1 MILDKSFLPLTVL
14 AALGCGL
21 MAGLFFTFSTFVM
34 RALSRLP
41 PGEGMAA
48 MQAINSAILNPLFFT
63 LFFGTA
69 AVCLW
74 AVVASLLRWHH
85 EGSACRLAGG
95 ALYLVGGLL
104 VTAVFNVPMNEK
116 LAATPSSSP
125 EAAALWSSYL
135 TNWTA
140 WNHVRTVASLA
151 AAALLTLALA

>member
-1 MILDKSFLPLTVL
+1 MIFDKSFLPLTVL

-34 RALSRLP
+34 KALSRLP

-48 MQAINSAILNPLFFT
+48 MQAINAAILNPLFFA
-63 LFFGTA
+63 LFFGTV

-85 EGSACRLAGG
+85 EGSGYRLAGG
-95 ALYLVGGLL
+95 ALYLVGGFL
-104 VTAVFNVPMNEK
+104 VTVVFNVPMNEK
-116 LAATPSSSP
+116 LAATPSTSP

-135 TNWTA
+135 TSWTA

>member
-1 MILDKSFLPLTVL
+1 MILDKSFFPLTLL

-34 RALSRLP
+34 KALSRLP
-41 PGEGMAA
+41 AGEGMAA
-48 MQAINSAILNPLFFT
+48 MQAINSAILNPLFFVV
-63 LFFGTA
+63 FFGTM

-74 AVVASLLRWHH
+74 AVVASLMRWHH
-85 EGSACRLAGG
+85 EGSAFRLAGG
-95 ALYLVGGLL
+95 AIYLVGGFL

-116 LAATPSSSP
+116 LAATPPTSP
-125 EAAALWSSYL
+125 EAAALWSNYL

>member
-1 MILDKSFLPLTVL
+1 
-14 AALGCGL
+14 
-21 MAGLFFTFSTFVM
+21 MAGLFFTFSTFVTK
-34 RALSRLP
+34 ALSRLP

-63 LFFGTA
+63 LFFGTV

-74 AVVASLLRWHH
+74 AVVASLLRWHQ
-85 EGSACRLAGG
+85 SGG
-95 ALYLVGGLL
+95 RR
-104 VTAVFNVPMNEK
+104 
-116 LAATPSSSP
+116 
-125 EAAALWSSYL
+125 LWSSYL

>member
-1 MILDKSFLPLTVL
+1 
-14 AALGCGL
+14 

-34 RALSRLP
+34 KALSRLP

-63 LFFGTA
+63 LFFGTV

-74 AVVASLLRWHH
+74 AVVASLMRWHH
-85 EGSACRLAGG
+85 EGSAYRLAGG
-95 ALYLVGGLL
+95 ALYLVGGFL
-104 VTAVFNVPMNEK
+104 VTVVFNVPMNEK

-151 AAALLTLALA
+151 AAALLTLALV